1 MNVPPR
7 ETGTSGTRAEEMLI
21 GNPQGE
27 LKTGMKKRRAKS
39 KRVQGKRG
47 RPSSGGGGAIRG
59 QPMVGSDPSGIV
71 FAPDEWGALASSLAS
86 DGGPLTPFGSPHA
99 RKKQEMASGVL
110 MSATEEPLRKSWP
123 LPTVPARG
131 KRGRYGL
138 ANKIAVR
145 EGIPTVFYHSDWMD
159 AGTSTNLGNM
169 LCCFSVGQGLT
180 NLPVFHARLSR
191 TPPSQ

>member
-1 MNVPPR
+1 
-7 ETGTSGTRAEEMLI
+7 
-21 GNPQGE
+21 
-27 LKTGMKKRRAKS
+27 
-39 KRVQGKRG
+39 
-47 RPSSGGGGAIRG
+47 
-59 QPMVGSDPSGIV
+59 MVGSDPSGIV